1 MHEKFFQE
9 ARMNM
14 IKSQILPNN
23 VRNKVLIDSISNLK
37 KELFVPREFYDITY
51 SDSDILITKE
61 RTLIRTFI
69 MAKMFEYCNFNKND
83 TILVVGCLTGYSLA
97 ILSNLVSYV
106 FGIEND
112 KEIVTKA
119 NNNLNNLNILN
130 CSVIY
135 KKDLSIGLSKN
146 APFDKIF
153 IEGAISEI
161 PDVLIKQLKENGEIF
176 TVINNDEYVGD
187 FVRALKIDS
196 SISIEKIFNTSIN
209 TIKDFVIYIQL

>member
-37 KELFVPREFYDITY
+37 KELFIPKEFYDITY

-209 TIKDFVIYIQL
+209 TIKDFVI

>member
-209 TIKDFVIYIQL
+209 TIKDFVI

>member
-14 IKSQILPNN
+14 IKSQLLPNN

-37 KELFVPREFYDITY
+37 KELFVPQEFYDITY

-209 TIKDFVIYIQL
+209 TIKDFVI

>member
-37 KELFVPREFYDITY
+37 KELFVPQEFYDITY

-153 IEGAISEI
+153 IEGAISVI

-209 TIKDFVIYIQL
+209 TIKDFAI

>member
-37 KELFVPREFYDITY
+37 KELFVPQEFYDITY

-209 TIKDFVIYIQL
+209 TIKDFVI

>member
-37 KELFVPREFYDITY
+37 KELFVPQEFYDITY

-161 PDVLIKQLKENGEIF
+161 PDVLIKQLKENGEVF

-209 TIKDFVIYIQL
+209 TIKDFVI

>member
-23 VRNKVLIDSISNLK
+23 VRNKALIDSISNLK
-37 KELFVPREFYDITY
+37 KELFVPQEFYDITY

-209 TIKDFVIYIQL
+209 TIKDFVI

>member
-14 IKSQILPNN
+14 IKSQLLPNN

-209 TIKDFVIYIQL
+209 TIKDFVI

>member
-1 MHEKFFQE
+1 M
-9 ARMNM
+9 
-14 IKSQILPNN
+14 
-23 VRNKVLIDSISNLK
+23 
-37 KELFVPREFYDITY
+37 
-51 SDSDILITKE
+51 
-61 RTLIRTFI
+61 
-69 MAKMFEYCNFNKND
+69 
-83 TILVVGCLTGYSLA
+83 TGYSLA

-135 KKDLSIGLSKN
+135 KKDLSTGLSKN

-153 IEGAISEI
+153 IEGAISVI

-209 TIKDFVIYIQL
+209 TIKDFVI

>member
-161 PDVLIKQLKENGEIF
+161 PDVLIKQLKENGEVF

-209 TIKDFVIYIQL
+209 TIKDFVI

>member
-14 IKSQILPNN
+14 IKSQLLPNN

-69 MAKMFEYCNFNKND
+69 MAKMFDYCNFNKND

-209 TIKDFVIYIQL
+209 TIKDFVI

>member
-14 IKSQILPNN
+14 IKSQLLPNN

-153 IEGAISEI
+153 IEGAISVI

-209 TIKDFVIYIQL
+209 TIKDFVI

>member
-37 KELFVPREFYDITY
+37 KELFVPQEFYDITY

-209 TIKDFVIYIQL
+209 TIKDFAI

>member
-69 MAKMFEYCNFNKND
+69 MAKMFDYCNFNKND

-209 TIKDFVIYIQL
+209 TIKDFVI